1 MEEEKQSEAIEET
14 KVEEDINPTPYK
26 NPNRNLM
33 DKAEDETETATEDPN
48 LSLIHI

>member
-14 KVEEDINPTPYK
+14 KVEEEVNPPPYK

-33 DKAEDETETATEDPN
+33 DN
-48 LSLIHI
+48 ING